1 MEMERLREKARSNE
15 ASALRHARVT
25 ARGERNIEIARKLL
39 AKNMSVADIVD
50 ATDLTSE
57 EVERLRNS

>member
-25 ARGERNIEIARKLL
+25 ARGERNIEIARNALS
-39 AKNMSVADIVD
+39 KNMSVADVADI
-50 ATDLTSE
+50 TGLTCE
-57 EVERLRNS
+57 EVEKLRNS